1 MSSKA
6 GKRSAKK
13 SSAKKSSTAKSSTAK
28 SSAKKS
34 ATAGKGGT
42 ASKKSST
49 AKKPSL
55 QSLRNSLVGTWRL
68 ISAEDRASASDPWV
82 NGTFGIPPS
91 GYFIYDATGH
101 ASIQIMTTPPVKL
114 ADPSSPNS
122 PTPDEALEIFNGYIA
137 YYGTYTLDEENI
149 YHQVEGAWDPRQVGS
164 VQTRP
169 YELKGDQLIIGDQV
183 TYIRVLERVK

>member
-1 MSSKA
+1 M
-6 GKRSAKK
+6 SAK
-13 SSAKKSSTAKSSTAK
+13 AKKSSTSKKGSN
-28 SSAKKS
+28 AKKS
-34 ATAGKGGT
+34 KTGGKS
-42 ASKKSST
+42 AK

-55 QSLRNSLVGTWRL
+55 RSLQKNLVGTWRL
-68 ISAEDRASASDPWV
+68 VSAEDRASASDPWV

-114 ADPSSPNS
+114 ADPTSPNS
-122 PTPDEALEIFNGYIA
+122 PTPAEALEIFNGYIA
-137 YYGTYTLDEENI
+137 YYGTYTLDEKNI

-169 YELKGDQLIIGDQV
+169 FELKGDQLIIGDQI
-183 TYIRVLERVK
+183 TYIRVLQRVK

>member
-6 GKRSAKK
+6 R
-13 SSAKKSSTAKSSTAK
+13 KSSTAGKGAIAK
-28 SSAKKS
+28 KRASAKKS
-34 ATAGKGGT
+34 AK
-42 ASKKSST
+42 

-55 QSLRNSLVGTWRL
+55 RKLQKEIVGTWRL
-68 ISAEDRASASDPWV
+68 MSAEDRASASDPWV

-114 ADPSSPNS
+114 ADPTSPDS
-122 PTPDEALEIFNGYIA
+122 PTPAEALEIFNGYIA

-169 YELKGDQLIIGDQV
+169 YELKGDQLIIGDQI
-183 TYIRVLERVK
+183 TYIRVLQRVK